1 LLLISAEEV
10 SLNSQAKNLL
20 VKSYL
25 EFRITTRECIL
36 LAHKNN
42 DGSID
47 LGAHNKLFNVF
58 GAVFDE
64 RASDLGAI
72 LAMMLGVADT
82 QVWEDANATSL
93 IVQDSFILEGAI
105 KLKNTVKPTQP
116 ILVAAPRL

>member
-1 LLLISAEEV
+1 M
-10 SLNSQAKNLL
+10 
-20 VKSYL
+20 
-25 EFRITTRECIL
+25 
-36 LAHKNN
+36 AHKNN

-58 GAVFDE
+58 GAVFDK